1 MNSDE
6 KFMINPLHDG
16 VSEVLLDQKGSVSR
30 DGKQNFVGY
39 GNKNKIIEILVE
51 KLKVDEGV
59 ANEIY
64 NAVAG
69 ALASGALDKLK
80 DMIKKG

>member
-1 MNSDE
+1 MDKDKIIAAIKE
-6 KFMINPLHDG
+6 KVDLPDDVIAKAG
-16 VSEVLLDQKGSVSR
+16 KLLDG
-30 DGKQNFVGY
+30 QNFVGY

-64 NAVAG
+64 NAVAS

-80 DMIKKG
+80 DMFNKKD